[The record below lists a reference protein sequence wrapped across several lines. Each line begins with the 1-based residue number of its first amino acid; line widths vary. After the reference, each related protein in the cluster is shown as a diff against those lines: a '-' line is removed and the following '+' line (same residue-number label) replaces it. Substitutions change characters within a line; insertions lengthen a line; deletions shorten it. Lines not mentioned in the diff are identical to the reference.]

1 MFTAVEKQLRAAQ
14 KYLTLV
20 KTLSH
25 FEGVREQQLQDIKE
39 KLEQVSL
46 NVDQAA
52 CLVDLLDE
60 TVWGSSLDELKAA
73 MTPRADPAAD
83 NIRKQQQDYTWILH
97 YITPSMWKGMESL
110 EGLHV
115 LEKLCQHAAL
125 LGLRNPTEPTVA
137 TLLTLAFDTHWLLLD
152 SEKWT
157 LMQQHKDYIKKQL
170 GKYGKCTLHLRQ
182 LPANPEELPQ
192 ELRLRAFPGQESPA
206 RPEAAGRWFQIAK
219 SWPLRKTHHAATA
232 NAVALPGAGHG
243 VGANFA
249 QMGQMMAAAAGMW
262 QMSLGGNPRGNAPHT
277 LPSSQLGVRG
287 HQHAASQA
295 TPLALM
301 DRAEASCADEKAEL
315 PAHVESKNEEQKE
328 EQKKECG
335 AEAVASTLNAL
346 QAATAPTKDSGSKAF
361 KRPSACPSKVMK
373 RPGGQLKRPA
383 ASNVKKSNGVP
394 SDAQALEDSRSQK
407 RARLM
412 DIIPSELK
420 DQWRKGCAK
429 CRFRAFC
436 TVSFLE
442 SSWL

>member
-1 MFTAVEKQLRAAQ
+1 MSTAVEKQLRAAQ

-20 KTLSH
+20 KTLPV
-25 FEGVREQQLQDIKE
+25 FEGVREQQLQDIKQ

-60 TVWGSSLDELKAA
+60 TVWGSSLDELRAA
-73 MTPRADPAAD
+73 MTPRAGSAAD
-83 NIRKQQQDYTWILH
+83 NVRKQQQDYTWFLH
-97 YITPSMWKGMESL
+97 YITSSMWKGMESL
-110 EGLHV
+110 DGLHV
-115 LEKLCQHAAL
+115 LQKLCQHAAL
-125 LGLRNPTEPTVA
+125 LGLRNPTEQSVA
-137 TLLTLAFDTHWLLLD
+137 TLLTLSFDTHGLLLD
-152 SEKWT
+152 SEKWS
-157 LMQQHKDYIKKQL
+157 LMQQHKEYIKRPL
-170 GKYGKCTLHLRQ
+170 GKGGKCTLHLLR
-182 LPANPEELPQ
+182 LPENPEELPE
-192 ELRLRAFPGQESPA
+192 ELRLRAFPGQESPV

-219 SWPLRKTHHAATA
+219 SWPLRKTHHAAA
-232 NAVALPGAGHG
+232 ASMPALPDAGHA

-262 QMSLGGNPRGNAPHT
+262 QMSLGGTPRGNAQ
-277 LPSSQLGVRG
+277 PSCALQLGVRG

-295 TPLALM
+295 PLALM
-301 DRAEASCADEKAEL
+301 DRASCADEKAEL
-315 PAHVESKNEEQKE
+315 PVESKNEEQKE

-373 RPGGQLKRPA
+373 RPGAQLKRPA

-436 TVSFLE
+436 TVSCWKARGYELPE
-442 SSWL
+442 